1 MELHALQAMVKVT
14 VGKAE
19 DPWCEID
26 LTEEDVEDPDHF
38 KGFGFGIFCLQD
50 LVAQRSGCAS
60 WMHEGSFRRGLLRPS
75 QFCCHGSSKK
85 DAQRNG
91 QDWKKGVD
99 IAEEKLKE
107 AGSFPRPAAAIGTS
121 TSAGFGIMA

>member
-26 LTEEDVEDPDHF
+26 LTEEDVEDSDDF
-38 KGFGFGIFCLQD
+38 KGFGFGILCLQD

-60 WMHEGSFRRGLLRPS
+60 WMHEGSFRRD
-75 QFCCHGSSKK
+75 F
-85 DAQRNG
+85 
-91 QDWKKGVD
+91 VV
-99 IAEEKLKE
+99 
-107 AGSFPRPAAAIGTS
+107 
-121 TSAGFGIMA
+121 AGFPKHLGAVMLSLACPCCARKSSTRRAGCPNAHSESVRTESGWES